1 MSGGPPVLLG
11 GVEAG
16 GTKVVCV
23 VGTTIDDVR
32 AETRIPTT
40 TPAETLGQVV
50 RFFENVAQAHG
61 PLAAIGVGSFGP
73 IDLHASSPTFGAIT
87 ATPKPG
93 WAGTDVVG
101 TLRRACGVPVGFD
114 TDVNAAALGEWRH
127 GAARGLDTF
136 VYLTVGTGIGGGGLV
151 GGRLLHGLVHPEMG
165 HLRVPHDRAADPF
178 PGVCPF
184 HGDCLEGLASGPA
197 LAARWGAPAEALEAG
212 HPAWALEA
220 HYLALALHNIVC
232 TVSPQRIVIGG
243 GVMAQS
249 GLLPRVRAGL
259 ATLLNGYVQA
269 PAVVERMDEYVV
281 APQLGDRAGIAGAL
295 VLAAQR
301 AGNERAADSAPR
313 SASSTSSAK

>member
-1 MSGGPPVLLG
+1 MSGASPRLFG
-11 GVEAG
+11 GIEAG
-16 GTKVVCV
+16 GTKFVCV
-23 VGTTIDDVR
+23 VGTDIDDVR
-32 AETRIPTT
+32 VETRIPTT
-40 TPAETLGQVV
+40 TPAETLGEVV
-50 RFFENVAQAHG
+50 PFFDDAARAHG
-61 PLAAIGVGSFGP
+61 PLAALGVGSFGP
-73 IDLHASSPTFGAIT
+73 IDLHEASPTYGCIT
-87 ATPKPG
+87 TTPKPG
-93 WAGTDVVG
+93 WAGTDIVG
-101 TLRRACGVPVGFD
+101 TLRRAFGVPVGFD
-114 TDVNAAALGEWRH
+114 TDVNAAALGESRH

-178 PGVCPF
+178 AGVCPF

-197 LAARWGAPAEALEAG
+197 MAARWGAPGETLDEA

-232 TVSPQRIVIGG
+232 TLSPQRIVLGG
-243 GVMAQS
+243 GVMAQPA
-249 GLLPRVRAGL
+249 LLPRVRAELTG
-259 ATLLNGYVQA
+259 LLNGYVQS

-281 APQLGDRAGIAGAL
+281 APVLGDQAGVAGAL

-301 AGNERAADSAPR
+301 AGNDRAADSAPR

>member
-1 MSGGPPVLLG
+1 MSGAPPVLFG

-16 GTKVVCV
+16 GTKFVCV

-50 RFFENVAQAHG
+50 RFFEDAARAHG
-61 PLAAIGVGSFGP
+61 PLAAIGIGSFGP
-73 IDLHASSPTFGAIT
+73 IDLHSSSPTFGAIT

-165 HLRVPHDRAADPF
+165 HLRVPHDHVADPF

-197 LAARWGAPAEALEAG
+197 MAARWRAPAETLDAG
-212 HPAWALEA
+212 HAAWALEA
-220 HYLALALHNIVC
+220 RYLALALHNIVC
-232 TVSPQRIVIGG
+232 TLSPQRLVIGG
-243 GVMAQS
+243 GVMAQPA
-249 GLLPRVRAGL
+249 LLPLVRHELSA
-259 ATLLNGYVQA
+259 LLNGYIQT
-269 PAVVERMDEYVV
+269 PDILQRMDEYVV
-281 APQLGDRAGIAGAL
+281 APALGTRAGVAGAL

-301 AGNERAADSAPR
+301 AGNDRAADSAPR